1 MSWPELFLLALA
13 LAADAASV
21 GAAVGLEPRGLR
33 AVVRMSFHFGL
44 FQAAMPLLGAFGGRA
59 LLAVVGR
66 SVHWL
71 AGAVLLGLGLKFL
84 WDAASKGKLE
94 SEAAADPTR
103 GLPLV
108 GLSVAVSLDAL
119 AAGLVLGLSRLP
131 ILAAV
136 GVIGGVTFLATA
148 VAMGLAARVGRL
160 FGRWANFVG
169 GVVLVGLGVAAF
181 LE

>member
-33 AVVRMSFHFGL
+33 ATLRMSFHFGL
-44 FQAAMPLLGAFGGRA
+44 FQAVMPLLGALGGRA
-59 LLAVVGR
+59 LSWVVGR

-71 AGAVLLGLGLKFL
+71 AGAVLAVLGGKFV
-84 WDAASKGKLE
+84 WDAGWGRRAE
-94 SEAAADPTR
+94 SGPGADPTR

-131 ILAAV
+131 LLAAV

-148 VAMGLAARVGRL
+148 LAMGLAARVGQL
-160 FGRWANFVG
+160 FGRWTSLAG
-169 GVVLVGLGVAAF
+169 GLVLVGLGLAAF
-181 LE
+181 FK